1 MTPLPEHVD
10 IRNDLS
16 DKGFA
21 FVFAMGF
28 EERALALPTYAA
40 ISPQLRQVVAI
51 KYVQPK
57 GQNKETEAKQLWE
70 RCNAPVVT
78 LQYSLKKAYE
88 FEYKL
93 LGLAR
98 GTLRDIEDIVLDI
111 SAMSKFLILVAI
123 LVLLRER
130 KRIRIVC
137 TAAAEYAPSR
147 AEYEAVVLKLGDRLT
162 SFAGQPSSGV
172 SEILRSACMSST
184 RMQGQ
189 PVCAVA
195 FTSFNEE
202 LIRHCVGSLNPH
214 RLILLNGIPP
224 NPDFMWRAFATQHI
238 HKRLIEE
245 YSDENPISESS
256 GLLNRSI
263 STFDYRETVDELL
276 RIRRRFGTYERLIY
290 FATGSKM
297 QTVGL
302 ALLKAAFED
311 VHIEYPIPDSYFFQ
325 EYSKGVGLNTMVIV
339 DGSTVEKLRGMT

>member
-1 MTPLPEHVD
+1 MNSLPEQVG
-10 IRNDLS
+10 IRGDLS
-16 DKGFA
+16 DDEYA

-28 EERALALPTYAA
+28 EERALAVPKYAA
-40 ISPQLRQVVAI
+40 VSPLLRHVVAI
-51 KYVQPK
+51 RYVQPK
-57 GQNKETEAKQLWE
+57 GQNKEKEAGQLWDQS
-70 RCNAPVVT
+70 NVPIAT
-78 LQYSLKKAYE
+78 LPYSLKKAYE

-93 LGLAR
+93 RSLAR
-98 GTLRDIEDIVLDI
+98 GALSNIGDVVLDI

-123 LVLLRER
+123 LVFLDEG

-147 AEYEAVVLKLGDRLT
+147 AEYEAVVSESGDRLM
-162 SFAGQPSSGV
+162 SFAGQPSAGV

-224 NPDFMWRAFATQHI
+224 SADFRWRAFATQHI
-238 HKRLIEE
+238 HKKLIEE
-245 YSDENPISESS
+245 YSDENPISEGS
-256 GLLNRSI
+256 GLLDRSI

-276 RIRRRFGTYERLIY
+276 RIRRKLGTYERLIY

-325 EYSKGVGLNTMVIV
+325 EYSKGVGLSTMVIV
-339 DGSTVEKLRGMT
+339 DSSTVESIRGMT